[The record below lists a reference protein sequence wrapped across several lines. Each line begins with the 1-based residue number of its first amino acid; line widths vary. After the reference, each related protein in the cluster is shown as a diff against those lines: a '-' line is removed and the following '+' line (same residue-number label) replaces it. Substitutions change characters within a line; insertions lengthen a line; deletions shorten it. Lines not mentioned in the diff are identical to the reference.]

1 MSSFVRVSRK
11 LVRTLIQA
19 VPTVLGILALNF
31 LLMEFAPG
39 DAADFLAAE
48 SAAATDQSMQ
58 AIREQFGIG
67 LSATERFLNYV
78 TNIAQFDLGMSP
90 RYNVPVSD
98 LIFARLP
105 ITFTLL
111 LSALALA
118 VVAGIVLG
126 TIMAMNQGNIVDRI
140 LSVGSLLFYSLPG
153 FWISLML
160 IVYFSLHLKI
170 LPSGGMMTIGAD
182 LQGFAWLADRATYL
196 VLPTISLAL
205 FYVAIYSRVMRAAVL
220 EVRSLDFI
228 RTAQAKGLSPWVIS
242 VRHMLR
248 NALIPVTTLAGLHIG
263 GIFGGAIITETVFG
277 IPGLGRLA
285 FDSVLSRD
293 FNVLLGLL
301 FLSSLLVIVANLMV
315 DVIQAWLDPRIEA

>member
-1 MSSFVRVSRK
+1 
-11 LVRTLIQA
+11 LQA
-19 VPTVLGILALNF
+19 IPTVLGILALNF
-31 LLMEFAPG
+31 LLIEFAPG

-48 SAAATDQSMQ
+48 SAAASDESMQ

-67 LSATERFLNYV
+67 VSGIDRFVTYLS
-78 TNIAQFDLGMSP
+78 NIAHFNLGMSP
-90 RYNVPVSD
+90 RFNVPVSD
-98 LIFARLP
+98 LILSRLP
-105 ITFTLL
+105 ITFALL

-118 VVAGIVLG
+118 IVMGIVLG
-126 TIMAMNQGNIVDRI
+126 TIMAMNQGNIIDRI
-140 LSVGSLLFYSLPG
+140 LSVGSLLFYSVPG

-160 IVYFSLHLKI
+160 IVYFSIHLGI
-170 LPSGGMMTIGAD
+170 LPSGGIMTIGAD
-182 LQGFAWLADRATYL
+182 LHGFAWLADRAKYL
-196 VLPTISLAL
+196 VLPTVSLAL

-220 EVRSLDFI
+220 EVKSLDFV
-228 RTAQAKGLSPWVIS
+228 RTAQAKGLSPYVIS
-242 VRHMLR
+242 VRHILR

-285 FDSVLSRD
+285 FDSVLARD

-301 FLSSLLVIVANLMV
+301 FLSSLLVIAANLLV